1 MTDQPRA
8 EPDAAQAEPEQPPT
22 PAKQP
27 LRLVHAS
34 DFHLEDPLGGVAE
47 VPDHLRDVF
56 LAAPYLA
63 AEQVFELAVAE
74 GADALLLAGDIA
86 NLELAGPR
94 AVKFLVEQFDRLD
107 DHNIP
112 VYWAGGVA
120 DPPSSWPPS
129 VALPENVHRFPASG
143 VEDFVLERR
152 GERLARIQGVS
163 RVPGKALDD
172 SGFHRDAGGL
182 FTVGVAHGSAASPGS
197 EGDRLHY
204 AALGGRHERQTVD
217 QSPGIAHYCGSPQGR
232 SPAETGPHGC
242 TLVVV
247 DETGRVRTKLLPT
260 DSARWLTGT
269 IELTSAADESSLLK
283 LINDQVSQ
291 FRQQHTRVDLLITW
305 RVLGTG
311 NLVNRLRHGGL
322 ADDLLSQLRRNAGTA
337 SPAVWHTDILCEEPM
352 AVPQEWR
359 DQETILGDL
368 LQEFGKFDVNE
379 DLELDLAEFLPPQ
392 HQQGEFAALAEVRSG
407 ADREALLR
415 DASKLGL
422 DLLTVDESTV
432 D

>member
-1 MTDQPRA
+1 MSEKNQG
-8 EPDAAQAEPEQPPT
+8 QPEQPEARPEPPSA

-34 DFHLEDPLGGVAE
+34 DFHLEDTLGGVAE
-47 VPDHLRDVF
+47 VPDHLREVF
-56 LAAPYLA
+56 LTAPFLA
-63 AEQVFELAVAE
+63 AEQVFELAIAE
-74 GADALLLAGDIA
+74 GADALLLSGDIA

-94 AVKFLVEQFDRLD
+94 AVAFLTEQFDRLN
-107 DHNIP
+107 DHNIG

-120 DPPSSWPPS
+120 DPPGSWPPS
-129 VALPENVHRFPASG
+129 TALPENVHRFPASG

-204 AALGGRHERQTVD
+204 AALGGQHQRQTVD

-232 SPAETGPHGC
+232 SPAETGAHGC

-269 IELTSAADESSLLK
+269 VELTSAADESSLLK

-291 FRQQHTRVDLLITW
+291 FRQQHTRVDLLVTW

-311 NLVNRLRHGGL
+311 PLVNRLRHGGL
-322 ADDLLSQLRRNAGTA
+322 ADELLRHLRREAGTS
-337 SPAVWHTDILCEEPM
+337 SPALWHADLVCEEPM

-379 DLELDLAEFLPPQ
+379 DLQLDLAEFLPPQ
-392 HQQGEFAALAEVRSG
+392 HQQGEFAALAEVSTG

-422 DLLTVDESTV
+422 DLLTPDE
-432 D
+432 